1 MASIW
6 YGVDPLAEKYINI
19 GSYIYCHS
27 SPIMLIDPTGEGD
40 YYNKSGKLLGN
51 DGVKNNKAYLATSV
65 LTDKKGIVTSA
76 TDKSLL
82 PVTNDVLN
90 QYANTVAQESSGNK
104 QESYALA
111 SAISNLSKYKK
122 KSILATL
129 KTEGIYGFR
138 DGGYKT
144 DYEGNAEYSM
154 EAVINALTNG
164 KDYSN
169 GAIRWDGFDLAARG
183 FNHPKPKTA
192 GVEISPADFM
202 HFKAAW
208 PAKLIKAYSA
218 GKYTSFSSN
227 FHSGSH
233 PATYG
238 SNKGYVLYSSSAAY
252 GRTMFWKANLNA
264 TRKVAGKIET
274 YIHTKFINMNS
285 KFFVI
290 VFLLSLFFAE
300 TFAQDNIPNNILLD
314 KTCNVKYNK
323 RNDSTLVMTVSIN
336 GHAYKDSFLF
346 VKGVPYSK
354 YLPKYF
360 GRYKKSLIFIN
371 GESVNYR
378 RLTVYELNGCKI
390 RKGVYEMELCSNRN
404 SSVEYYLFFYNN
416 QPIKIISSLDKTLY
430 KPLSLS
436 VEIESDKISTI
447 ESCKGKFKIRMVKG
461 KCYSLK

>member
-1 MASIW
+1 
-6 YGVDPLAEKYINI
+6 
-19 GSYIYCHS
+19 
-27 SPIMLIDPTGEGD
+27 
-40 YYNKSGKLLGN
+40 
-51 DGVKNNKAYLATSV
+51 
-65 LTDKKGIVTSA
+65 
-76 TDKSLL
+76 
-82 PVTNDVLN
+82 
-90 QYANTVAQESSGNK
+90 
-104 QESYALA
+104 
-111 SAISNLSKYKK
+111 
-122 KSILATL
+122 
-129 KTEGIYGFR
+129 
-138 DGGYKT
+138 
-144 DYEGNAEYSM
+144 
-154 EAVINALTNG
+154 
-164 KDYSN
+164 
-169 GAIRWDGFDLAARG
+169 
-183 FNHPKPKTA
+183 
-192 GVEISPADFM
+192 
-202 HFKAAW
+202 
-208 PAKLIKAYSA
+208 
-218 GKYTSFSSN
+218 
-227 FHSGSH
+227 
-233 PATYG
+233 
-238 SNKGYVLYSSSAAY
+238 
-252 GRTMFWKANLNA
+252 
-264 TRKVAGKIET
+264 
-274 YIHTKFINMNS
+274 MNS

-346 VKGVPYSK
+346 VEGVPFSE

-430 KPLSLS
+430 KPLRLS